1 MAGGIPAALELWGR
15 GLVLSLNSLKWRK
28 TMFLGP
34 AVRRVRPLHLGTTRS
49 SWRPADPPL
58 SLPFPVSLQ
67 IPLKDVSMRFKI
79 RIPGG

>member
-1 MAGGIPAALELWGR
+1 MGERTRAEPEFIEMEENHVPRPCGPQSMTAALGNDPVLTEAGG
-15 GLVLSLNSLKWRK
+15 
-28 TMFLGP
+28 
-34 AVRRVRPLHLGTTRS
+34 
-49 SWRPADPPL
+49 PL